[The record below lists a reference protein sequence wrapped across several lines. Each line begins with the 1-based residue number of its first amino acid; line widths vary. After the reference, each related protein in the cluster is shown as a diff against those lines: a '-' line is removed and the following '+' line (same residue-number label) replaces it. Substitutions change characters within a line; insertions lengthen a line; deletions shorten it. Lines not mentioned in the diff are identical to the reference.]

1 MSKLNIQWFQWKEN
15 SLKKTLPPFFF
26 IVLEKGSMIWNSLVP
41 KERTHISNKLLLF
54 IAGVREGQSFRGE
67 QGDSILTAR

>member
-1 MSKLNIQWFQWKEN
+1 M
-15 SLKKTLPPFFF
+15 KTLPTFF

-54 IAGVREGQSFRGE
+54 IAGVREGRSFRGE
-67 QGDSILTAR
+67 QGDSILIPDEGGSEVQEIGTLPGK